1 MCSMETGGSLTY
13 SRVLVSAFNTIYQN
27 LDLLTVG
34 NALIRTRE
42 LSEALKKRIGSAL
55 QRDDKKLF
63 FHAVLINMDMKSFAV
78 FLEVLDALEDE
89 KHKEILTVLSHDLQ
103 SLSLEAESE
112 EVVTRIQSVTT
123 KYLPQSEA
131 LSTTAKTRDD
141 DPQES
146 AEASASSVDYP
157 VLYYQHS
164 VEVGSFSKGQCNT
177 FYSPVHDISVIMKS
191 GAFPEHLDSLK
202 LLVTVNDYSHPIN
215 YPDCYRDKFSV
226 LLSLKSDPHV
236 VSFRE
241 PVTVTIPHSAVGEL
255 SRLCVLVGAEKDDML
270 QEDPSI
276 RIESR
281 DERYLTFQ
289 TQHFS
294 SHLLVERV
302 NTSIQ
307 RVRKE
312 SKSKERSRT
321 KQLPGSLV
329 KTASLDDS
337 LIHGPV
343 LPPLPKLKL
352 RSYSCPTGDEHHVN
366 VRFLAALFMPQDT
379 TSRATS
385 THWRFALIVIDHL
398 PTASDVS
405 ICPLC
410 IYISTYL
417 YLNTENPW

>member
-1 MCSMETGGSLTY
+1 MAAGVHLTY
-13 SRVLVSAFNTIYQN
+13 SRVLVSAFDTICQN
-27 LDLLTVG
+27 LDLKIVG
-34 NALIRTRE
+34 DKLAKKKE
-42 LSEALKKRIGSAL
+42 LSKTLKRMIKSAMKRNDVRI
-55 QRDDKKLF
+55 
-63 FHAVLINMDMKSFAV
+63 FHAILIDMDMKSFAV
-78 FLEVLDALEDE
+78 FLEVLDTVEDE
-89 KHKEILTVLSHDLQ
+89 KHKEILKVLSHNLQ
-103 SLSLEAESE
+103 SLSLEAELE

-131 LSTTAKTRDD
+131 LSTTAETEDVVAAD

-146 AEASASSVDYP
+146 AEASASNIDYP
-157 VLYYQHS
+157 VLYYQHP
-164 VEVGSFSKGQCNT
+164 VEVGSFSKGQCNI
-177 FYSPVHDISVIMKS
+177 FYSPVHDITVVMKS
-191 GAFPEHLDSLK
+191 EALPEHLDSLK

-215 YPDCYRDKFSV
+215 YPDCYRGKFSV

-241 PVTVTIPHSAVGEL
+241 PVTVTVPHSAVGEL
-255 SRLCVLVGAEKDDML
+255 SRLCVLVGAEEDDML

-276 RIESR
+276 KIESR

-302 NTSIQ
+302 STSIE
-307 RVRKE
+307 RVSKE
-312 SKSKERSRT
+312 SKSKGLSRT

-343 LPPLPKLKL
+343 VPLLSKLKL

-366 VRFLAALFMPQDT
+366 VRFLAVLFMPQDT
-379 TSRATS
+379 TS
-385 THWRFALIVIDHL
+385 THWRFAFIVIDHL

-405 ICPLC
+405 VCPL
-410 IYISTYL
+410 
-417 YLNTENPW
+417 